1 MAPKDQPLNPA
12 SLSRYEDRH
21 FTLPKA
27 QFIDDSANKHSR
39 IIEEALFQTSAKALA
54 ALDAEATATLKE
66 TVRPKKGGDIGFF
79 NQGIV
84 TGGVVVLS
92 TVLSGTG
99 FLCYYLFRVAQ
110 ASLQ

>member
-12 SLSRYEDRH
+12 TLARYEDRH

-27 QFIDDSANKHSR
+27 QFISGSTHPHSR
-39 IIEEALFQTSAKALA
+39 IIEKALSTPSTDILTT
-54 ALDAEATATLKE
+54 LDAEATAKLKDM
-66 TVRPKKGGDIGFF
+66 VRPKKGGDIGFF

-84 TGGVVVLS
+84 TGGVLVLS

-99 FLCYYLFRVAQ
+99 FLCYYLFRAAQ